1 MRYAEKRSFFLEG
14 AGVYSFSPRNDV
26 TPFFS
31 RRIGISGG
39 KQIPINAGAKLSG
52 QIGNY
57 EIGFIQTQT
66 RSIDNIKGENFSVAR
81 VKRPFL
87 KQSYLGLVLTD
98 RSTRDGDIDSL
109 SLDQTL
115 YGADLELKT
124 SEFLGDKNLQFQSFF
139 VFHSAPIFN
148 KDLSISDLS
157 TRGLRITYPNDII
170 RTHVSY
176 SCLLYTSPSPRD

>member
-1 MRYAEKRSFFLEG
+1 MITDNLRDIGFDVSMNISSALKLSFTYNTDFAEAEVDQRRVNLTRFPLRYAEKRGFFLEG

-87 KQSYLGLVLTD
+87 KQSYLGLVFTD
-98 RSTRDGDIDSL
+98 RSS
-109 SLDQTL
+109 
-115 YGADLELKT
+115 
-124 SEFLGDKNLQFQSFF
+124 
-139 VFHSAPIFN
+139 
-148 KDLSISDLS
+148 
-157 TRGLRITYPNDII
+157 
-170 RTHVSY
+170 
-176 SCLLYTSPSPRD
+176 